1 MLAHHKRNRQ
11 MISRTVF
18 FCVIT
23 TAVFSQTCIAAQMAQ
38 AKYRRGECSGCH
50 GHDTKLPRA
59 HPDTKA
65 MNLQSCKKCHASKN
79 RDIRG
84 KLPGSHYHLLANIT
98 CEQCHQK
105 LNEPEMPTMEQC
117 VACHGSTA
125 ELAEKTK
132 GVKPRN
138 PHASPHYGTELDC
151 NYCHHQH
158 TKSENYCV
166 RCHAFGFNT
175 P

>member
-1 MLAHHKRNRQ
+1 MTSATL
-11 MISRTVF
+11 F
-18 FCVIT
+18 FCIVT
-23 TAVFSQTCIAAQMAQ
+23 TAVFSQTCLAGQIEQ
-38 AKYRRGECSGCH
+38 ANYRGGECAGCH
-50 GHDTKLPRA
+50 GRETKLPQA

-65 MNLQSCKKCHASKN
+65 MNLQACKKCHAPKG

-98 CEQCHQK
+98 CEQCHK
-105 LNEPEMPTMEQC
+105 KVNEPEMPTMDQC
-117 VACHGSTA
+117 VVCHGSTA

-132 GVKPRN
+132 DVKPRN

-158 TKSENYCV
+158 TKSENYCG
-166 RCHAFGFNT
+166 RCHTFGFKT